1 MVNLFRV
8 GLGALD
14 EIQLISLRRGIQV
27 FGLNHGNAQY
37 WMLSLD
43 EDASIMLANYERTF
57 KYLVESL
64 QVHFK
69 QKECRKW
76 VKMHHNPLMWL

>member
-14 EIQLISLRRGIQV
+14 ELQLISLRRGIQV

-57 KYLVESL
+57 K
-64 QVHFK
+64 
-69 QKECRKW
+69 
-76 VKMHHNPLMWL
+76 

>member
-14 EIQLISLRRGIQV
+14 ELQLISLRRGIQV

-43 EDASIMLANYERTF
+43 
-57 KYLVESL
+57 
-64 QVHFK
+64 
-69 QKECRKW
+69 
-76 VKMHHNPLMWL
+76 